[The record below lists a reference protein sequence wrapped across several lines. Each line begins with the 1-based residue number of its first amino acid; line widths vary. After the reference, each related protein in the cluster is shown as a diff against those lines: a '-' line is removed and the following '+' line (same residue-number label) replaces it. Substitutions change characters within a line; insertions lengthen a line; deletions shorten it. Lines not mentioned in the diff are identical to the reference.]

1 MEVLNIYTV
10 NGLLNNI
17 SKAKRR
23 YWETT
28 KRNPTHVTLHYS
40 DVSKIQLENMHFVE
54 PENHEVCGLKVLR
67 SGDIKKGWCVVGEE
81 F

>member
-1 MEVLNIYTV
+1 MEVQNIYTV
-10 NGLLNNI
+10 NDLLRNI
-17 SKAKRR
+17 STAKRR

-28 KRNPTHVTLHYS
+28 KRKPTHVTLHYS
-40 DVSKIQLENMHFVE
+40 DVSKIQRENMHFVE
-54 PENHEVCGLKVLR
+54 PENYQVCGLKVLR